1 VKGIGVKEKN
11 LPRRK
16 NDVMLDGKTRR
27 IKNPGV
33 VLDKSQEIFFI
44 RIGDVFPGEQIH
56 FVVIGL
62 VQEGNIQRNENGQD

>member
-1 VKGIGVKEKN
+1 VKGRGVKGKN

-44 RIGDVFPGEQIH
+44 RIGDMFPGQQIYLI
-56 FVVIGL
+56 VISL
-62 VQEGNIQRNENGQD
+62 IEVSDVQGDENG

>member
-33 VLDKSQEIFFI
+33 VFDKSQEIFFI
-44 RIGDVFPGEQIH
+44 CIGDVFPGQQIH
-56 FVVIGL
+56 FVVIAV
-62 VQEGNIQRNENGQD
+62 VQEGNIQRNENG